1 LTWKAR
7 YWVFL
12 MLFALATINYL
23 DRVALSISAAGIA
36 SDLSISKVELGY
48 VFSSF
53 LWGYTLFLIPA
64 GLLVDRFGSRW
75 VAAASMAVWSAA
87 TALTGGALSVGTLI
101 ATRVVMGTGESSC
114 YPSAGRVIREW
125 VPNSER
131 ATAMSIFNS
140 GAYFGPALGA
150 IVLSW
155 LVSAT
160 GWRWAFVVCGGV
172 GFVWLALWLA
182 FFRQPEKATWL
193 PEAERSQIERDRE
206 TSRQLRASSAAP
218 LGLAGLLR
226 SRTVIGLMI
235 TQGCGSYTQY
245 LFLTWLPNYLQT
257 ERGMT
262 LLTSGAVMAVPY
274 IGAIVLSIVLGVL
287 SDRLL
292 TEQAVEAGRRRTLI
306 GIVMIGGA
314 SILLVPLISSVW
326 IIVGLITLALG
337 SVATSNALNMSL
349 LGDLLQSKADI
360 GRAMAILLV
369 GGNVMGF
376 LAPIV
381 TGYVVQATGHF
392 AAAFVTAGLLL
403 VIGALSSWLLTRS
416 PISVEN
422 RAEAAVPV
430 TRHAES

>member
-172 GFVWLALWLA
+172 GFVWLA

-262 LLTSGAVMAVPY
+262 LLTSGAVMVVPY